1 VNPAVVSHGSVRARV
16 QSPLN
21 GQVVVLTGA
30 SEGIGRALA
39 IELSRRGLYL
49 VLAARN
55 PQRLEEVAS
64 ECAAQGSVA
73 SVMPTDLLDPAQCRA
88 LIDAAV
94 ARFGRIDVL
103 INDAGGTMWSRFD
116 ALDDLSVYEHLM
128 KLNYLGAVHLTAA
141 ALRWLKQSQGRLV
154 AVASVAG
161 LTGVPERSGYAASKH
176 AMVGFFESLRI
187 ELKDSGVSVTI
198 IAPGFVRSEIHK
210 RAIGPD
216 GRPLGDSPL
225 RQERVMTAEQCARL
239 IVPAIERRRR
249 LLIISWRGRI
259 ARWLK
264 LIFPGIVDRMAARA
278 IRERH

>member
-1 VNPAVVSHGSVRARV
+1 MNQAADSDGPPSARV
-16 QSPLN
+16 QSPLT
-21 GQVVVLTGA
+21 GQVIVLTGA
-30 SEGIGRALA
+30 SEGIGKALA
-39 IELSRRGLYL
+39 LELSRRGVCL

-55 PQRLEEVAS
+55 RQRLEEVANQ
-64 ECAAQGSVA
+64 CAAQGSVA
-73 SVMPTDLLDPAQCRA
+73 IVVPTDLLDPAQCRA

-103 INDAGGTMWSRFD
+103 INNAGGTMWARFD
-116 ALDDLSVYEHLM
+116 ALDDLSAYEHLM
-128 KLNYLGAVHLTAA
+128 KLNYLGAVHVTAA
-141 ALRWLKQSQGRLV
+141 ALPWLKQARGRLV

-176 AMVGFFESLRI
+176 AMVGFFDSLRI
-187 ELKDSGVSVTI
+187 ELAGSGLTVTI

-216 GRPLGDSPL
+216 GRPLGESPM
-225 RQERVMTAEQCARL
+225 RVERIMSAEECARL

-249 LLIISWRGRI
+249 LLITSLRGRL

-264 LIFPGIVDRMAARA
+264 LILPGVVDRMAARA